1 MKLNKIEKKELKVYD
16 YTEISITETTVPKRS
31 GTFGEIILGT
41 INLGNIP
48 IVLKRYKNWRPWK
61 TFTTDMCK
69 ELIILQFLNQYP
81 ETNSVK
87 LYGILYDQPKN
98 NCYLVLERLKADL
111 SYAGIYLYGKKNYI
125 SALQYKTIFYKLLK
139 SVNAIHSLGFIH
151 TDLKLSN
158 IMINDSDIKII
169 DFGSAKFIGL
179 SPLKNQVNTY
189 STTKII
195 KAPDTRISFSTDA
208 YSIAVS
214 MIHLSIKGYAEI
226 YNDSKTI
233 YMKQRNEFFDIE
245 TKLKHITLF
254 GDLGVDLL
262 KKLTERDSNVRLCVN
277 QALMHPYFK
286 DFTDMPLK
294 DILNGGDMIALEN
307 HTDDYTLKIYNEK
320 KLELCYYQQMF
331 SNYKDI
337 LCPIKK
343 IRDDQLVYYYYN
355 ISWLL
360 YPLFY
365 NEDYITLLEGVDA
378 VINVIVRV
386 NNQWEEN
393 ADEII
398 ALKTAG
404 SISTKRLKTYIN
416 MLIYNSITSTND
428 ISQYKKIIFDP
439 KNVHELDIIEHFYD
453 YLQNINFEYYSVSIL
468 ITYIYLEMKHTYEKK
483 DRKLTIN
490 LNFFKD
496 ICKHVIFCFIYKPE
510 IDISIWDIV
519 IFSTIYILSS
529 ILDEKANDLIENP
542 IIPILT
548 IDYEK
553 YKILFNFYHEQTMI
567 KKMNDNFYFF
577 SFFDISFDSKYL

>member
-1 MKLNKIEKKELKVYD
+1 MKLNKIEKIEPKVYD
-16 YTEISITETTVPKRS
+16 YSEISITETTVPKRS

-41 INLGNIP
+41 INLGSIP
-48 IVLKRYKNWRPWK
+48 IVLKRYKNWRPLQ

-87 LYGILYDQPKN
+87 LYGILYDQPKK

-151 TDLKLSN
+151 SDLKLSN

-195 KAPDTRISFSTDA
+195 EAPEKRISFSTDA

-214 MIHLSIKGYAEI
+214 MIHLSINGYAEI

-233 YMKQRNEFFDIE
+233 YLKQRNEFYDLE
-245 TKLKHITLF
+245 TYLKKKVIF

-262 KKLTERDSNVRLCVN
+262 KKLTERDSNLRLCVN
-277 QALMHPYFK
+277 QALLHPYFK

-343 IRDDQLVYYYYN
+343 ISDDQLHSYYYH

-360 YPLFY
+360 YPLFH
-365 NEDYITLLEGVDA
+365 NDDYVTLLEGVDA

-398 ALKTAG
+398 QLEIAG
-404 SISTKRLKTYIN
+404 STSTKRLKTYIN

-428 ISQYKKIIFDP
+428 ISPYLKIIFHG
-439 KNVHELDIIEHFYD
+439 KRVHETDIVKHFYD

-483 DRKLTIN
+483 KNKKLTIN

-529 ILDEKANDLIENP
+529 ILDTKANDLIENP
-542 IIPILT
+542 LIPILT
-548 IDYEK
+548 IDYDK
-553 YKILFNFYHEQTMI
+553 YKILFNFYQAQTMI
-567 KKMNDNFYFF
+567 VNMDADFLF